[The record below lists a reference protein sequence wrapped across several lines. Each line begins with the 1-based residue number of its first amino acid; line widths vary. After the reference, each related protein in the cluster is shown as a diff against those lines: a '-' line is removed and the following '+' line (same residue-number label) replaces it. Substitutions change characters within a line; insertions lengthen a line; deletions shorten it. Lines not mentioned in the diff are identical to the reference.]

1 MANSAQAL
9 KRVRQTA
16 VKTDR
21 NGTQV
26 TRMRTAIKKFKLAV
40 ETGEGDKEALFKEA
54 IKQIDRSATKGLI
67 HANKAARDIS
77 KLYQLK

>member
-9 KRVRQTA
+9 KRVRHTA

>member
-16 VKTDR
+16 TKTEH

-26 TRMRTAIKKFKLAV
+26 SRMRTAIKKFKLAV

-54 IKQIDRSATKGLI
+54 VKNIDRSATKGLI

-77 KLYQLK
+77 KLSKLK